1 MEKIEGIRILQVD
14 GLNGGLAAWARAAA
28 PPTR

>member
-14 GLNGGLAAWARAAA
+14 GLNGGHPEAMAGAA